1 MEVENEVQLADIPEV
16 LVQHLDEGLHQFQHH
31 QLVLVLVNDSDEVQ
45 TSVSLVD
52 DLVLLVLHEIAH
64 LRMPGDDELVHLS

>member
-16 LVQHLDEGLHQFQHH
+16 LVQHLYKGLHQFQRD
-31 QLVLVLVNDSDEVQ
+31 QLVLILVNDSDEVE
-45 TSVSLVD
+45 TSVSLVH

-64 LRMPGDDELVHLS
+64 LRMAGDD